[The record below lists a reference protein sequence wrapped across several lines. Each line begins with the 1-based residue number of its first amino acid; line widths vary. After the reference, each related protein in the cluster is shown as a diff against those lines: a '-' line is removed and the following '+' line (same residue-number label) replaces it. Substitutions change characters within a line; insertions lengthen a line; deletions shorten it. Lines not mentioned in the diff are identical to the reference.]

1 MRNGPLGLLAAAGR
15 ERFAAQRLS
24 VLAETC
30 TFERR
35 TMPAGRCLSRVAM
48 FVRQVSQEKQCEW
61 LKKQHKKHAIK
72 WHPDKC
78 KGNMQA

>member
-1 MRNGPLGLLAAAGR
+1 
-15 ERFAAQRLS
+15 
-24 VLAETC
+24 
-30 TFERR
+30 
-35 TMPAGRCLSRVAM
+35 M

-78 KGNMQA
+78 KGNMQACTLHESFPPLQRRCPAHTRHPKRVRGWEMPAESMRF